1 MKFDRVKLLMLR
13 KEKGMTQQEVADKIG
28 YKREVVTRIETG
40 TYHNI
45 TIELVNSLADALGV
59 KFDDL
64 MMRE

>member
-28 YKREVVTRIETG
+28 FKREVVTRIETG
-40 TYHNI
+40 TYRNI

-64 MMRE
+64 MMQE